1 MNFND
6 KFLNVCFKIGKVFLS
21 IALVLVVLAGFGIL
35 YKIANDSVKMN
46 NIPLEYKFSDEPIDD
61 EAESP
66 KIDTKA
72 EKEKISKQYKEKI
85 VTVLKEQKVSEKVAD
100 TIINDMVS
108 VEERDRADYV
118 AHLGEYYVDLTKFFT
133 DNIKKEFPNITEYQ
147 IAETFKYGQLNE
159 VEIPSRYLVRYNRQI
174 ELRKAE
180 HDRLQAER
188 LVYLWALLA
197 VICMFVMFLIVPI
210 LIRIEEN
217 TRK

>member
-6 KFLNVCFKIGKVFLS
+6 KFLNVCFKVGKVFLS
-21 IALVLVVLAGFGIL
+21 IMLVLILLSGIGL
-35 YKIANDSVKMN
+35 LFNIVNKTTKMN
-46 NIPLEYKFSDEPIDD
+46 NIPLEYKFSFEQDEDNVETPQV
-61 EAESP
+61 
-66 KIDTKA
+66 DTKA
-72 EKEKISKQYKEKI
+72 EKEKISKQYKEQI

-133 DNIKKEFPNITEYQ
+133 DNIKKEYPSVTAQE

-159 VEIPSRYLVRYNRQI
+159 VEIPSRYLIRYNRQI
-174 ELRKAE
+174 ELRNAQYTK
-180 HDRLQAER
+180 LQAER
-188 LVYLWALLA
+188 TFYLWALLGCL
-197 VICMFVMFLIVPI
+197 CMFVIFLIVPI